1 MSRHEDTVSLRQM
14 LDHIEEAVALTQG
27 RTRDDLESDR
37 VFFLALLKLV
47 EIVGEA
53 ATRVSQA
60 TQAAHPELPWRE
72 VIGTRNRLIHGYD
85 AVDYD
90 ILWEI
95 VATDFPPLSQEI
107 KILLSERAGVP
118 PQDVR
123 CRAVAEPKPDDLW

>member
-14 LDHIEEAVALTQG
+14 LDHIEEAAALAQG
-27 RTRDDLESDR
+27 RTRDHLESDR
-37 VFFLALLKLV
+37 MFFLALLKLV

-60 TQAAHPELPWRE
+60 TQAAHPEIPWRE
-72 VIGTRNRLIHGYD
+72 IIGTRNRLIHGYD

-95 VATDFPPLSQEI
+95 VSADFPPLAEQL
-107 KILLSERAGVP
+107 KPIL
-118 PQDVR
+118 
-123 CRAVAEPKPDDLW
+123 DDQATGGD